1 MHPNPT
7 FPLRY
12 GPNEPSR
19 LDKPGHPW
27 APCDW
32 QSLKCLINAIYSGLK
47 GSNMQYFIKI
57 ELRLDFNDKFFV
69 KCFIT

>member
-1 MHPNPT
+1 MRPNST
-7 FPLRY
+7 SLLRY
-12 GPNEPSR
+12 GPNEPPR
-19 LDKPGHPW
+19 RDKPEHPW
-27 APCDW
+27 APSDW
-32 QSLKCLINAIYSGLK
+32 QPLKCIINAIYSSLK